1 MYAQK
6 GGSYDFPVYTKAGD
20 IDSSLALS
28 RTLAQVPTFS
38 VDRVY
43 VSTAV
48 RDEAKRWV
56 AKNRHKIIVGA
67 TGEEES
73 NGTASKS

>member
-1 MYAQK
+1 MHKRVVATI
-6 GGSYDFPVYTKAGD
+6 FPYIPK
-20 IDSSLALS
+20 
-28 RTLAQVPTFS
+28 RETLTHPLRFPEHWLRIPAFS